1 MGLGNAVVVPGTSFA
16 SLVARA
22 PDVTK
27 GGRFTELVGG
37 KMGLTAGAMSQI
49 LNAKA
54 DLEGIRLQT
63 DSLER
68 RNLDSALMQG
78 FRGAGGNP
86 LDTAGNRLAGQL
98 LNLQL
103 TQDSLTPDALIAA
116 ANDFHRGVNES
127 RGLMAPWSDGPRS
140 GVKRMFGSD

>member
-68 RNLDSALMQG
+68 RDLMQRFPG
-78 FRGAGGNP
+78 VGGNP